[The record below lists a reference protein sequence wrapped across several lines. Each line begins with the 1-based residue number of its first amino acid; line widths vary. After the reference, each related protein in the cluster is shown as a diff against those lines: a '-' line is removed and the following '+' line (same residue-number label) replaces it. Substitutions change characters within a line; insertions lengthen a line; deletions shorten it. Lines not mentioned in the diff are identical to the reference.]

1 MEREHVK
8 YLQGLEAKGD
18 HIALI
23 KEIRNVIAEDRRAFE
38 DRYIKWWCGRRWRN
52 IFLSEAVH
60 DDEALDAAGRKGLL
74 RKADKRCDRRRI
86 AERFLK
92 GEDRSEWF

>member
-1 MEREHVK
+1 MKQERGE
-8 YLQGLEAKGD
+8 YLQDLEAKGD
-18 HIALI
+18 HISLI

-60 DDEALDAAGRKGLL
+60 DEEALDAAGQK
-74 RKADKRCDRRRI
+74 
-86 AERFLK
+86 
-92 GEDRSEWF
+92 